1 MSRRTLSSQAAQK
14 CLGKGMSRH
23 RGHPRATLSSSTP
36 LQSRQKALLR
46 QHFAKFHHSHPERTT
61 LYILN
66 DQPHNHLPTNAVIA
80 NPVIQNDKRRHCEP
94 GHSERQTPSS
104 RTRSFR
110 TTNAV
115 IANPVIQNDKH
126 RHREPGHPERQT
138 PSSQT
143 WSSRTTNPVI
153 PNPVIMNYTPR
164 NPE

>member
-94 GHSERQTPSS
+94 GHSERQTLSL

-115 IANPVIQNDKH
+115 IANPVIQNDKR
-126 RHREPGHPERQT
+126 RHREPCHPERQT